1 MMAGMAMIMMM
12 SKRMIIDLKIMRVT
26 TITMTTMMRM
36 KMRMMMMPTRRS
48 EFRNQWGAY
57 DHPNTT
63 RPSDALSVCRKALQY
78 NILH

>member
-1 MMAGMAMIMMM
+1 MMAGIAMIMMM
-12 SKRMIIDLKIMRVT
+12 SKKMIIDLTIMTVT

-36 KMRMMMMPTRRS
+36 RMMMMPTTRS

>member
-26 TITMTTMMRM
+26 TITITTMMRM
-36 KMRMMMMPTRRS
+36 KMMMMMPTRRS

-57 DHPNTT
+57 DHPNTS

-78 NILH
+78 NIWH

>member
-12 SKRMIIDLKIMRVT
+12 SKRMIVDLKIMTVT
-26 TITMTTMMRM
+26 MITMTTMM
-36 KMRMMMMPTRRS
+36 MMMMPTTRS
-48 EFRNQWGAY
+48 EFRTQWGAY
-57 DHPNTT
+57 DHPNTS

>member
-26 TITMTTMMRM
+26 TITITTMMRM
-36 KMRMMMMPTRRS
+36 KMMMMMPTRRS

-57 DHPNTT
+57 DHPNTS